1 MSKPTLIKMN
11 LQYFAEEPEA
21 VEEVT
26 KPVDIVEDVEV
37 IEDID
42 AIDMNDVRS
51 AMGLKPKEAKE
62 VEAVAEDLPKDETDE
77 VIEVKPDIPDY
88 VVKFLEEFEGTVN
101 GEKVKPKDLED
112 LRARFQMGM
121 NYDKKSG
128 QADEYKSKADEYE
141 TKVKEFEKLLGMDF
155 NTALERTRANKTQD
169 EIAEY
174 SEAHN
179 VTEEEAKELIEK
191 NKRIKELEFK
201 NQTRDHKDQAL
212 VKKKELANELYFK
225 ELEPEI
231 DELIQENLDKGQL
244 IDVDTAYKYL
254 LGTRAKELLADSK
267 KETEKRT
274 LANVQDRAKR
284 TVEKEVGAENQT
296 VVLSNEAKL
305 MAKEMGVSLK
315 SLAKRL
321 AKKRRSD

>member
-11 LQYFAEEPEA
+11 LQYFAEELEA

-305 MAKEMGVSLK
+305 MAREMGVSIK
-315 SLAKRL
+315 NLAKRL
-321 AKKRRSD
+321 AKKKE

>member
-284 TVEKEVGAENQT
+284 TVEKEAGAENQT

-321 AKKRRSD
+321 AKKKE

>member
-1 MSKPTLIKMN
+1 MN